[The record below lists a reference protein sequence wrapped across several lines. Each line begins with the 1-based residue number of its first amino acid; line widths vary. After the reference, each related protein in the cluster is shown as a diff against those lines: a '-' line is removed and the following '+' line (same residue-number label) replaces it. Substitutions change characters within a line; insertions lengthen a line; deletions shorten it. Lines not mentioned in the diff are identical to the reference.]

1 MVDALKL
8 VCIGGGT
15 GLSSLLSGIKQHTSN
30 RRAGSEII
38 DIDNLAAIVSVSDD
52 GGSSGRLV
60 EEFDVIP
67 PGDIRKL
74 LVALSNDDELL
85 AKLFEYRFSSD
96 GDLGGHT
103 VGNLLLIALT
113 ELNNGNFPKAIQEA
127 SKLLSTRG
135 RIIPVSLDGTTL
147 CAELVGGDIVCG
159 ESNIPERSNREPIQ
173 RVFLKPRENGKQH
186 HDELYECAAHTEA
199 VEAIAN
205 ADAIIIGPGS
215 LYTSIMPNLVIKE
228 IAKTIQSSDAMK
240 IYICNVMTQPGE
252 TDGYSVTNHV
262 EAILSHAPGIS
273 LDYVLVNNQPAPEK
287 IIERYRQKELS
298 GKFAQIKMHTEEVLS
313 MLETTQVED
322 FAEGKTMDSV
332 LYLTE
337 YISQLTNETKQMA
350 GPSNVQIFYNA
361 ERDNLGDMR
370 IVEAELI
377 RDTTEVI
384 NSGGPQTVIRHHPE
398 KLAQTLVKVL
408 SGHPKFH
415 ESIS

>member
-30 RRAGSEII
+30 RRPGSEII
-38 DIDNLAAIVSVSDD
+38 DMDNLAAIVSVSDD

-67 PGDIRKL
+67 PGDIRQL
-74 LVALSNDDELL
+74 LVALSNDHGLL
-85 AKLFEYRFSSD
+85 ARLFGYRFSSD

-113 ELNNGNFPKAIQEA
+113 ELNNGSFPKAIQEA

-135 RIIPVSLDGTTL
+135 RIIPVSLDGTIL
-147 CAELVGGDIVCG
+147 CAELTGGDIVCG

-173 RVFLKPRENGKQH
+173 QVFLKPRENGKQH
-186 HDELYECAAHTEA
+186 HDKPYECAAHTEA

-228 IAKTIQSSDAMK
+228 IADTIHSSQAMK
-240 IYICNVMTQPGE
+240 IYICNVMSQPGE

-262 EAILSHAPGIS
+262 EAILAHAPGIS
-273 LDYVLVNNQPAPEK
+273 LDYVIVNNQPAPEK
-287 IIERYRQKELS
+287 IIERYSQKGLLNRL
-298 GKFAQIKMHTEEVLS
+298 AQIKLNAEKGLS
-313 MLETTQVED
+313 MLEQEQEEVID
-322 FAEGKTMDSV
+322 FV
-332 LYLTE
+332 LNLTE
-337 YISQLTNETKQMA
+337 DISQLSNEAKQLA
-350 GPSNVQIFYNA
+350 GPANVQIFYDRR
-361 ERDNLGDMR
+361 RDNLGDTR

-377 RDTTEVI
+377 REVELI
-384 NSGGPQTVIRHHPE
+384 DSGESQPVIRHHPE
-398 KLAQTLVKVL
+398 KLARTLVKVL
-408 SGHPKFH
+408 SDHPRLH
-415 ESIS
+415 ESVS

>member
-15 GLSSLLSGIKQHTSN
+15 GLSSLLSGIKQHTGN
-30 RRAGSEII
+30 RCPGSEII

-67 PGDIRKL
+67 PGDIRQL
-74 LVALSNDDELL
+74 LVALSNDDGLL
-85 AKLFEYRFSSD
+85 AKLFGYRFSSD

-113 ELNNGNFPKAIQEA
+113 ELNNGSFPKAIQEA

-147 CAELVGGDIVCG
+147 CAELAGGDIVCG

-173 RVFLKPRENGKQH
+173 RVFLKPRENGRHQ
-186 HDELYECAAHTEA
+186 HDEPYQCVAHTEA
-199 VEAIAN
+199 VEAITN

-228 IAKTIQSSDAMK
+228 IANTIQSSDAMK
-240 IYICNVMTQPGE
+240 IYICNVMSQPGE

-262 EAILSHAPGIS
+262 EAILSHAPEIS
-273 LDYVLVNNQPAPEK
+273 LDYVIVNNQPAPEK

-298 GKFAQIKMHTEEVLS
+298 GKFVQIKMRTEEVLS

-337 YISQLTNETKQMA
+337 HISQLTNETKQMA
-350 GPSNVQIFYNA
+350 GPSNVQIFHDA
-361 ERDNLGDMR
+361 ARDNLSDIR
-370 IVEAELI
+370 VIEAELI
-377 RDTTEVI
+377 REVELMD
-384 NSGGPQTVIRHHPE
+384 SGEPQPVIRHHPE

-408 SGHPKFH
+408 SDHPRFH
-415 ESIS
+415 ESVS

>member
-30 RRAGSEII
+30 RGTGSEII
-38 DIDNLAAIVSVSDD
+38 SMDNLAAIVSVSDD
-52 GGSSGRLV
+52 GGSSGRLI

-85 AKLFEYRFSSD
+85 AKLFEYRFSSH

-113 ELNNGNFPKAIQEA
+113 ELNSGSFPKAIQEA

-147 CAELVGGDIVCG
+147 CAELIGGDIVCG
-159 ESNIPERSNREPIQ
+159 ESNIPERSNREPIK

-186 HDELYECAAHTEA
+186 HDEPYECAAHIEA
-199 VEAIAN
+199 VEAIGN
-205 ADAIIIGPGS
+205 SDAIIIGPGS

-228 IAKTIQSSDAMK
+228 IAETIQASNAMK
-240 IYICNVMTQPGE
+240 IYICNVMSQPGE
-252 TDGYSVTNHV
+252 TDGYSVTDHV
-262 EAILSHAPGIS
+262 EALLTHAPGIS
-273 LDYVLVNNQPAPEK
+273 LDCVIVNNQPAPEK

-313 MLETTQVED
+313 MLETKQVED

-337 YISQLTNETKQMA
+337 HISQLTNETKQMA
-350 GPSNVQIFYNA
+350 GPSNVQIFYSS
-361 ERDNLGDMR
+361 EWDNLVDMR

-377 RDTTEVI
+377 TTAAI
-384 NSGGPQTVIRHHPE
+384 DSGGPQTVIRHHPG
-398 KLAQTLVKVL
+398 KLAQTLVEVL
-408 SGHPKFH
+408 SDHPKFH
-415 ESIS
+415 EPVS

>member
-15 GLSSLLSGIKQHTSN
+15 GLSSLLSGIKQHTGN
-30 RRAGSEII
+30 RRPGAEII
-38 DIDNLAAIVSVSDD
+38 DMDNLAAIVSVSDD

-113 ELNNGNFPKAIQEA
+113 ELNNASFPIAIQEA
-127 SKLLSTRG
+127 SRLLSTRG
-135 RIIPVSLDGTTL
+135 RIIPVSLDGTIL
-147 CAELVGGDIVCG
+147 CAELAGGDIVSG

-173 RVFLKPRENGKQH
+173 RVFLKPRENGKQYH
-186 HDELYECAAHTEA
+186 GEPYECAAHKEA
-199 VEAIAN
+199 VEALAD

-228 IAKTIQSSDAMK
+228 IARTIQSSDAMK
-240 IYICNVMTQPGE
+240 IYICNVMSQPGE
-252 TDGYSVTNHV
+252 TDGYSVTDHV
-262 EAILSHAPGIS
+262 EAILSHAPGIA
-273 LDYVLVNNQPAPEK
+273 LDYVIVNNQPAPEQ
-287 IIERYRQKELS
+287 IIERYRQKGLLS
-298 GKFAQIKMHTEEVLS
+298 RLAQIKMNAEKGLS
-313 MLETTQVED
+313 MLEQEQEEIID
-322 FAEGKTMDSV
+322 FV
-332 LYLTE
+332 LNLTE
-337 YISQLTNETKQMA
+337 DISQLSNEAKQMA
-350 GPSNVQIFYNA
+350 GPANVQIFYNPV
-361 ERDNLGDMR
+361 RDNLGDMR

-377 RDTTEVI
+377 QDTTEI
-384 NSGGPQTVIRHHPE
+384 IDSGEPQPVIRHHPE

-408 SGHPKFH
+408 GEHPRFH
-415 ESIS
+415 ESVS

>member
-30 RRAGSEII
+30 RRPGSEII
-38 DIDNLAAIVSVSDD
+38 DMDNLAAIVSVSDD

-67 PGDIRKL
+67 PGDIRQL
-74 LVALSNDDELL
+74 LVALSNDHGLL
-85 AKLFEYRFSSD
+85 ARLFGYRFSSD

-113 ELNNGNFPKAIQEA
+113 ELNNGSFPKAIQEA

-135 RIIPVSLDGTTL
+135 RIIPVSLDGTVL
-147 CAELVGGDIVCG
+147 CAELAGGDIVCG

-186 HDELYECAAHTEA
+186 HDEPYECAAHTEA
-199 VEAIAN
+199 IEAITN
-205 ADAIIIGPGS
+205 ADAVIIGPGS

-228 IAKTIQSSDAMK
+228 IADTIQSSHAMK
-240 IYICNVMTQPGE
+240 IYICNVMSQPGE

-262 EAILSHAPGIS
+262 EAILAHAPGIA
-273 LDYVLVNNQPAPEK
+273 LDYVIVNNQPAPEK
-287 IIERYRQKELS
+287 IIERYSQKGLLNRL
-298 GKFAQIKMHTEEVLS
+298 AQIKLNAEKGLS
-313 MLETTQVED
+313 MLEQEQEEIID
-322 FAEGKTMDSV
+322 FV
-332 LYLTE
+332 LNLTE
-337 YISQLTNETKQMA
+337 DISQLSNEAKQLA
-350 GPSNVQIFYNA
+350 GPANVQIFYDRR
-361 ERDNLGDMR
+361 RDNLGDTR

-377 RDTTEVI
+377 REVELI
-384 NSGGPQTVIRHHPE
+384 DSGESQPVIRHHPE

-408 SGHPKFH
+408 SDHPRFH
-415 ESIS
+415 ESVS

>member
-30 RRAGSEII
+30 RRSGSEII

-67 PGDIRKL
+67 PGDIRQL
-74 LVALSNDDELL
+74 LVALSNDDGLL
-85 AKLFEYRFSSD
+85 AKLFKHRFSSD

-113 ELNNGNFPKAIQEA
+113 ELNDGSFPKGIQEA

-147 CAELVGGDIVCG
+147 CAELVDGDIVCG
-159 ESNIPERSNREPIQ
+159 ESNIPERTNRKPIQ

-186 HDELYECAAHTEA
+186 HDEPYECAAHTEA
-199 VEAIAN
+199 VEAIAS

-228 IAKTIQSSDAMK
+228 IAKTIQTSDAMK
-240 IYICNVMTQPGE
+240 IYICNVMSQPGE
-252 TDGYSVTNHV
+252 TDGYSVTDHV
-262 EAILSHAPGIS
+262 EAILSHAPRIS
-273 LDYVLVNNQPAPEK
+273 LDYIIVNNQPAPEK
-287 IIERYRQKELS
+287 IIERYVQKELL
-298 GKFAQIKMHTEEVLS
+298 GLFAQMRMHSEEGLS
-313 MLETTQVED
+313 ILETNQVED

-337 YISQLTNETKQMA
+337 RISQLTNQTKQMA
-350 GPSNVQIFYNA
+350 GPANVQIFYNP

-377 RDTTEVI
+377 REAELID
-384 NSGGPQTVIRHHPE
+384 SDGPQPVIRHHPE

-408 SGHPKFH
+408 SDHPKFH
-415 ESIS
+415 EPIS

>member
-15 GLSSLLSGIKQHTSN
+15 GLSSLLSGIKQHATN
-30 RRAGSEII
+30 RRIGSEII

-67 PGDIRKL
+67 PGDIRQL
-74 LVALSNDDELL
+74 LVALSNDDGLL
-85 AKLFEYRFSSD
+85 AKLFGYRFSSD

-113 ELNNGNFPKAIQEA
+113 ELNEGSFPKAIQEA

-186 HDELYECAAHTEA
+186 HDEPYECAAHTEA
-199 VEAIAN
+199 VETIAN

-215 LYTSIMPNLVIKE
+215 LYTSIIPNLVIKE
-228 IAKTIQSSDAMK
+228 IAKTIESSDAMK
-240 IYICNVMTQPGE
+240 IYICNVMSQPGE
-252 TDGYSVTNHV
+252 TDGYSVTDHV
-262 EAILSHAPGIS
+262 QAIFSHAPGIS
-273 LDYVLVNNQPAPEK
+273 LDYVIVNNQPAPEK

-298 GKFAQIKMHTEEVLS
+298 AKFAQMKMLMEEVLS
-313 MLETTQVED
+313 MLETKQVED
-322 FAEGKTMDSV
+322 FAEGKTVDSV
-332 LYLTE
+332 LYQAE
-337 YISQLTNETKQMA
+337 HISQLTNEIKQMA
-350 GPSNVQIFYNA
+350 GPTNVQIFYNPV
-361 ERDNLGDMR
+361 RDNLGDMR
-370 IVEAELI
+370 VVEAELI
-377 RDTTEVI
+377 REVKLI
-384 NSGGPQTVIRHHPE
+384 DSGEPQPVIRHHPE
-398 KLAQTLVKVL
+398 NLAQTLVKVL
-408 SGHPKFH
+408 GNHPRFH
-415 ESIS
+415 ESVS

>member
-67 PGDIRKL
+67 PGDIRQL
-74 LVALSNDDELL
+74 LVALSNDDGLL
-85 AKLFEYRFSSD
+85 AKLFKHRFSSD

-113 ELNNGNFPKAIQEA
+113 ELNDGSFPKGIQEA

-173 RVFLKPRENGKQH
+173 HVFLKPRENGKQH
-186 HDELYECAAHTEA
+186 HDEPYECAAHTEA
-199 VEAIAN
+199 LEAIAS
-205 ADAIIIGPGS
+205 ADAIIIGARKFIHQ
-215 LYTSIMPNLVIKE
+215 YY
-228 IAKTIQSSDAMK
+228 AQSCD
-240 IYICNVMTQPGE
+240 
-252 TDGYSVTNHV
+252 
-262 EAILSHAPGIS
+262 
-273 LDYVLVNNQPAPEK
+273 
-287 IIERYRQKELS
+287 
-298 GKFAQIKMHTEEVLS
+298 
-313 MLETTQVED
+313 
-322 FAEGKTMDSV
+322 
-332 LYLTE
+332 
-337 YISQLTNETKQMA
+337 
-350 GPSNVQIFYNA
+350 
-361 ERDNLGDMR
+361 
-370 IVEAELI
+370 
-377 RDTTEVI
+377 
-384 NSGGPQTVIRHHPE
+384 
-398 KLAQTLVKVL
+398 
-408 SGHPKFH
+408 
-415 ESIS
+415 

>member
-1 MVDALKL
+1 MIDALKL

-30 RRAGSEII
+30 RHAGAEII
-38 DIDNLAAIVSVSDD
+38 DIDSLAAIVSVSDD

-67 PGDIRKL
+67 PGDIRQL
-74 LVALSNDDELL
+74 LVALSNDDGLL
-85 AKLFEYRFSSD
+85 AKLFGYRFSSD

-113 ELNNGNFPKAIQEA
+113 ELNNGSFPKAIQEA

-147 CAELVGGDIVCG
+147 CAQLVGGDVVCG

-186 HDELYECAAHTEA
+186 RDEPYECAAHTEA

-228 IAKTIQSSDAMK
+228 IAETIQSSDAMK
-240 IYICNVMTQPGE
+240 IYICNVMSQPGE
-252 TDGYSVTNHV
+252 TDGYSVTDHV
-262 EAILSHAPGIS
+262 EAILSHAPGMS
-273 LDYVLVNNQPAPEK
+273 LDSVIVNNQPAPEK

-298 GKFAQIKMHTEEVLS
+298 GKFAQMKMLMEDVLS
-313 MLETTQVED
+313 MLETKQVED
-322 FAEGKTMDSV
+322 FAEGKTVDSV
-332 LYLTE
+332 LYQAE
-337 YISQLTNETKQMA
+337 HISQLTNEIKQMA
-350 GPSNVQIFYNA
+350 GPINVQIFYNPGQ
-361 ERDNLGDMR
+361 DHLGDMR

-377 RDTTEVI
+377 REVKLI
-384 NSGGPQTVIRHHPE
+384 DSGEPQPVIRHHPE

-408 SGHPKFH
+408 SDHPKFH
-415 ESIS
+415 EPIS

>member
-1 MVDALKL
+1 MVDALKV

-30 RRAGSEII
+30 RRSGSEII

-67 PGDIRKL
+67 PGDIRQL
-74 LVALSNDDELL
+74 LVALSNDDGLL
-85 AKLFEYRFSSD
+85 ARLFGYRFSSD

-113 ELNNGNFPKAIQEA
+113 ELNNGSFPKAIQEA

-135 RIIPVSLDGTTL
+135 RIIPVSLDATTL

-173 RVFLKPRENGKQH
+173 RVFLKPRENGKHH
-186 HDELYECAAHTEA
+186 HDEPYECAAHAEA
-199 VEAIAN
+199 VDAITN
-205 ADAIIIGPGS
+205 ADAIIMGPGS

-228 IAKTIQSSDAMK
+228 IAETIQSSDAMK
-240 IYICNVMTQPGE
+240 IYICNVMSQPGE
-252 TDGYSVTNHV
+252 TDGYSVTDHV

-273 LDYVLVNNQPAPEK
+273 LDYVVVNNQPAPEN

-298 GKFAQIKMHTEEVLS
+298 GKFAQMKNLMEDVLS
-313 MLETTQVED
+313 MLETKQVDD
-322 FAEGKTMDSV
+322 FAEGKTVDSV
-332 LYLTE
+332 LYQAE
-337 YISQLTNETKQMA
+337 HISQLTNEIKQMA
-350 GPSNVQIFYNA
+350 GPTNVQIFYNPK
-361 ERDNLGDMR
+361 RDNLNDMR
-370 IVEAELI
+370 IVAAELI
-377 RDTTEVI
+377 REVKLI
-384 NSGGPQTVIRHHPE
+384 DSGEPQPVIRHHPE

-408 SGHPKFH
+408 SDHPKLH
-415 ESIS
+415 ETIS

>member
-15 GLSSLLSGIKQHTSN
+15 GLSSLLSGIKQHTGN
-30 RRAGSEII
+30 KRPGSEII
-38 DIDNLAAIVSVSDD
+38 DMDNLAAIVSVSDD

-67 PGDIRKL
+67 PGDIRQL
-74 LVALSNDDELL
+74 LVALSNDDGLL
-85 AKLFEYRFSSD
+85 AKLFGYRFSSD

-113 ELNNGNFPKAIQEA
+113 ELNNGSFPKAIQEA

-147 CAELVGGDIVCG
+147 CAELAGGDIVCG

-173 RVFLKPRENGKQH
+173 RVFLKPRENGRHQR
-186 HDELYECAAHTEA
+186 DEPYQCVAHTEA

-228 IAKTIQSSDAMK
+228 IANTIQSSDAMK
-240 IYICNVMTQPGE
+240 IYICNVMSQPGE

-262 EAILSHAPGIS
+262 EAILSHAPEIS
-273 LDYVLVNNQPAPEK
+273 LDYVIVNNQPAPEK

-298 GKFAQIKMHTEEVLS
+298 GKFVQIKMRTEEVLS

-337 YISQLTNETKQMA
+337 HISQLTNETKQMA
-350 GPSNVQIFYNA
+350 GPSNVQIFHDA
-361 ERDNLGDMR
+361 ERDNLSDIR
-370 IVEAELI
+370 VIEAELI
-377 RDTTEVI
+377 REVELMD
-384 NSGGPQTVIRHHPE
+384 SGEPQPVIRHHPE

-408 SGHPKFH
+408 SDHPRFH
-415 ESIS
+415 ESVS

>member
-1 MVDALKL
+1 MADALKL

-15 GLSSLLSGIKQHTSN
+15 GLSSLLSGIKQHTGN
-30 RRAGSEII
+30 RRARSEII
-38 DIDNLAAIVSVSDD
+38 DMDNLAAIVSVSDD

-74 LVALSNDDELL
+74 LVSLSNDDELL

-113 ELNNGNFPKAIQEA
+113 ELNSGNFPSAIQEA

-135 RIIPVSLDGTTL
+135 RIIPVSLDGTVL
-147 CAELVGGDIVCG
+147 CAELVDGDVVCG
-159 ESNIPERSNREPIQ
+159 ESHIPARGSAKPIE

-186 HDELYECAAHTEA
+186 HNEPYECAAHTEA
-199 VEAIAN
+199 VEAIVN

-215 LYTSIMPNLVIKE
+215 LYTSIMPNLVIRE
-228 IAKTIQSSDAMK
+228 IAETIQSSDAMK
-240 IYICNVMTQPGE
+240 IYICNVMSQPGE
-252 TDGYSVTNHV
+252 TDGYTVADHV
-262 EAILSHAPGIS
+262 EAILAHAPGIE
-273 LDYVLVNNQPAPEK
+273 LDYVIVNNQPAPEK

-298 GKFAQIKMHTEEVLS
+298 GKFAQIKTHTEEVLS
-313 MLETTQVED
+313 MLETKQVED
-322 FAEGKTMDSV
+322 FAEGETMDSV

-337 YISQLTNETKQMA
+337 SISQLTSETKQMA
-350 GPSNVQIFYNA
+350 GPANVQIFYSP
-361 ERDNLGDMR
+361 ERDNLGDMQ
-370 IVEAELI
+370 IVEAALI

-384 NSGGPQTVIRHHPE
+384 DSGEPQTVIRHHPE

-415 ESIS
+415 EPVS

>member
-30 RRAGSEII
+30 RGTGSEVI
-38 DIDNLAAIVSVSDD
+38 DMDNLAAIVSVSDD

-85 AKLFEYRFSSD
+85 AKLFEYRFSSH

-113 ELNNGNFPKAIQEA
+113 ELNSGSFPKAIQEA

-147 CAELVGGDIVCG
+147 CAELIGGDIVCG
-159 ESNIPERSNREPIQ
+159 ESNIPERSNREPIK

-186 HDELYECAAHTEA
+186 HNEPYECAAHTEA
-199 VEAIAN
+199 VEAIGN

-228 IAKTIQSSDAMK
+228 IAETIQASNAMK
-240 IYICNVMTQPGE
+240 IYICNVMSQPGE
-252 TDGYSVTNHV
+252 TDGYSVTDHV
-262 EAILSHAPGIS
+262 EAFLTHAPGIS
-273 LDYVLVNNQPAPEK
+273 LDYVIVNNQPAPEK

-313 MLETTQVED
+313 MLETKQVED

-337 YISQLTNETKQMA
+337 HISQLTNETKQMA
-350 GPSNVQIFYNA
+350 GPANVQIFYSS
-361 ERDNLGDMR
+361 EWDNLVDMR

-377 RDTTEVI
+377 TTAAI
-384 NSGGPQTVIRHHPE
+384 DSGGPQTVIRHHPE
-398 KLAQTLVKVL
+398 KLAQTLVEVL
-408 SGHPKFH
+408 RDHPKFH
-415 ESIS
+415 EPVS

>member
-30 RRAGSEII
+30 RLPGSEII
-38 DIDNLAAIVSVSDD
+38 DMDNLAAIVSVSDD

-67 PGDIRKL
+67 PGDIRQL
-74 LVALSNDDELL
+74 LVALSNDHGLL
-85 AKLFEYRFSSD
+85 ARLFGYRFSSD

-113 ELNNGNFPKAIQEA
+113 ELNNGSFPKAIQEA

-135 RIIPVSLDGTTL
+135 RIIPVSLDGTIL
-147 CAELVGGDIVCG
+147 CAELTGGDIVCG

-186 HDELYECAAHTEA
+186 HDEPYECAAHTEA

-205 ADAIIIGPGS
+205 ADAIIMGPGS

-228 IAKTIQSSDAMK
+228 IADTIQSSQAMK
-240 IYICNVMTQPGE
+240 IYICNVMSQPGE

-262 EAILSHAPGIS
+262 EAILDHAPGIS
-273 LDYVLVNNQPAPEK
+273 LDYVIVNNQPAPEK
-287 IIERYRQKELS
+287 IIERYSQKGLLNRL
-298 GKFAQIKMHTEEVLS
+298 AQIKLNAEKGLS
-313 MLETTQVED
+313 MLEQEQDETID
-322 FAEGKTMDSV
+322 FV
-332 LYLTE
+332 LNLTE
-337 YISQLTNETKQMA
+337 DISQLSNEAKQLA
-350 GPSNVQIFYNA
+350 GPANVQIFYDQR
-361 ERDNLGDMR
+361 RDNLGNTR
-370 IVEAELI
+370 IVKAELIREAELI
-377 RDTTEVI
+377 D
-384 NSGGPQTVIRHHPE
+384 SGESQPVIRHHPE

-408 SGHPKFH
+408 SDHPKFH
-415 ESIS
+415 ESVS

>member
-15 GLSSLLSGIKQHTSN
+15 GLSSLLSGIKQHTTN
-30 RRAGSEII
+30 RRPGAEII

-67 PGDIRKL
+67 PGDIRQL
-74 LVALSNDDELL
+74 LVALSNDDGLL
-85 AKLFEYRFSSD
+85 AKLFGYRFSSD

-113 ELNNGNFPKAIQEA
+113 ELNDGSFPKAIQEA

-186 HDELYECAAHTEA
+186 HDGPYECAAHTEA
-199 VEAIAN
+199 VETIAN

-215 LYTSIMPNLVIKE
+215 LYTSIMPNLVIKK
-228 IAKTIQSSDAMK
+228 IAKTIQFSDAMK
-240 IYICNVMTQPGE
+240 IYVCNVMSQPGE
-252 TDGYSVTNHV
+252 TDGYSVTDHV
-262 EAILSHAPGIS
+262 EAIFAHAPEIS
-273 LDYVLVNNQPAPEK
+273 LDYVIVNNQPAPEN
-287 IIERYRQKELS
+287 IIERYRQKEMWA
-298 GKFAQIKMHTEEVLS
+298 KVAQTKMLLEEVLS
-313 MLETTQVED
+313 MLETKQVED
-322 FAEGKTMDSV
+322 FAEGKTVDSV
-332 LYLTE
+332 LYQAE
-337 YISQLTNETKQMA
+337 HISQLTNEIKQMA
-350 GPSNVQIFYNA
+350 GPTNVQIFYNPA
-361 ERDNLGDMR
+361 RDNLNDMR
-370 IVEAELI
+370 VVEAELI
-377 RDTTEVI
+377 REVKLI
-384 NSGGPQTVIRHHPE
+384 DSGEPQPVIRHHPE

-408 SGHPKFH
+408 SEHPRFH
-415 ESIS
+415 ESVS

>member
-30 RRAGSEII
+30 RLPGSEII
-38 DIDNLAAIVSVSDD
+38 DMDNLAAIVSVSDD

-67 PGDIRKL
+67 PGDIRQL
-74 LVALSNDDELL
+74 LVALSNDHGLL
-85 AKLFEYRFSSD
+85 ARLFGYRFSSD

-113 ELNNGNFPKAIQEA
+113 ELNNGSFPKAIQEA

-135 RIIPVSLDGTTL
+135 RIIPVSLDGTIL
-147 CAELVGGDIVCG
+147 CAELTGGDIVCG
-159 ESNIPERSNREPIQ
+159 ESNIPERSNRELIQ

-186 HDELYECAAHTEA
+186 HDEPYECAAHTEA

-205 ADAIIIGPGS
+205 ADAVIIGPGS

-228 IAKTIQSSDAMK
+228 IADTIHSSQAMK
-240 IYICNVMTQPGE
+240 IYICNVMSQPGE

-262 EAILSHAPGIS
+262 EAILAHAPGIS
-273 LDYVLVNNQPAPEK
+273 LDYVIVNNQPAPEK
-287 IIERYRQKELS
+287 IIERYSQKGLLNRL
-298 GKFAQIKMHTEEVLS
+298 AQIKLNAEKGLS
-313 MLETTQVED
+313 MLEQEQEEIID
-322 FAEGKTMDSV
+322 FV
-332 LYLTE
+332 LNLTE
-337 YISQLTNETKQMA
+337 DISQLSNEAKQLA
-350 GPSNVQIFYNA
+350 GPANVQIFYDRR
-361 ERDNLGDMR
+361 RDNLGDTR

-377 RDTTEVI
+377 REVELI
-384 NSGGPQTVIRHHPE
+384 DSGESQPVIRHHPE

-408 SGHPKFH
+408 SDHPRFH
-415 ESIS
+415 ESVS

>member
-1 MVDALKL
+1 MIDALKL

-30 RRAGSEII
+30 RRSGSEVI

-135 RIIPVSLDGTTL
+135 RIIPVSLDGTIL

-186 HDELYECAAHTEA
+186 HDEPYECTAHTEA

-215 LYTSIMPNLVIKE
+215 LYTSIMPNLVINE
-228 IAKTIQSSDAMK
+228 IAKTIQSSDALK
-240 IYICNVMTQPGE
+240 IYICNVMSQPGE
-252 TDGYSVTNHV
+252 TDGYSVTDHV
-262 EAILSHAPGIS
+262 DAILSHAPAIS
-273 LDYVLVNNQPAPEK
+273 LDYVIVNNQPAPEK

-298 GKFAQIKMHTEEVLS
+298 GKFAQIKNHTEEVLT

-322 FAEGKTMDSV
+322 FG
-332 LYLTE
+332 
-337 YISQLTNETKQMA
+337 
-350 GPSNVQIFYNA
+350 
-361 ERDNLGDMR
+361 
-370 IVEAELI
+370 
-377 RDTTEVI
+377 
-384 NSGGPQTVIRHHPE
+384 
-398 KLAQTLVKVL
+398 
-408 SGHPKFH
+408 
-415 ESIS
+415 

>member
-30 RRAGSEII
+30 RLPGSEII
-38 DIDNLAAIVSVSDD
+38 DMDNLAAIVSVSDD

-67 PGDIRKL
+67 PGDIRQL
-74 LVALSNDDELL
+74 LVALSNDHGLL
-85 AKLFEYRFSSD
+85 ARLFGYRFSSD

-113 ELNNGNFPKAIQEA
+113 ELNNGSFPKAIQEA

-135 RIIPVSLDGTTL
+135 RIIPVSLDGTIL
-147 CAELVGGDIVCG
+147 CAELTGGDIVCG

-186 HDELYECAAHTEA
+186 HDEPYECAAHTEA

-228 IAKTIQSSDAMK
+228 IADTIHSSQAMK
-240 IYICNVMTQPGE
+240 IYICNVMSQPGE

-262 EAILSHAPGIS
+262 EAILAHAPGIS
-273 LDYVLVNNQPAPEK
+273 LDYVIVNNQPAPEK
-287 IIERYRQKELS
+287 IIERYSQKGLLNRL
-298 GKFAQIKMHTEEVLS
+298 AQIKLNAEKGLS
-313 MLETTQVED
+313 MLEQEQEEIID
-322 FAEGKTMDSV
+322 FV
-332 LYLTE
+332 LNLTE
-337 YISQLTNETKQMA
+337 DISQLSNEAKQLA
-350 GPSNVQIFYNA
+350 GPANVQIFYDRR
-361 ERDNLGDMR
+361 RDNLGDTR

-377 RDTTEVI
+377 REVELI
-384 NSGGPQTVIRHHPE
+384 DSGESQPVIRHHPE
-398 KLAQTLVKVL
+398 KLARTLVKVL
-408 SGHPKFH
+408 SDHPKLH
-415 ESIS
+415 ESVS

>member
-30 RRAGSEII
+30 RRPGSEII
-38 DIDNLAAIVSVSDD
+38 DMDNLAAIVSVSDD

-67 PGDIRKL
+67 PGDIRQL
-74 LVALSNDDELL
+74 LVALSNDHGLL
-85 AKLFEYRFSSD
+85 ARLFGYRFSSD

-113 ELNNGNFPKAIQEA
+113 ELNNGSFPKAIQEA

-135 RIIPVSLDGTTL
+135 RIIPVSLDGTVL
-147 CAELVGGDIVCG
+147 CAELAGGDIVCG

-186 HDELYECAAHTEA
+186 HDEPYECAAHTEA
-199 VEAIAN
+199 IEAITN
-205 ADAIIIGPGS
+205 ADAVIIGPGS

-228 IAKTIQSSDAMK
+228 IADTIQSSHAMK
-240 IYICNVMTQPGE
+240 IYICNVMSQPGE

-262 EAILSHAPGIS
+262 EAILAHAPGIS
-273 LDYVLVNNQPAPEK
+273 LDYVIVNNQPAPEK
-287 IIERYRQKELS
+287 IIERYSQKGLLNRL
-298 GKFAQIKMHTEEVLS
+298 AQIKLNAEKGLS
-313 MLETTQVED
+313 MLEQEQEEIID
-322 FAEGKTMDSV
+322 FV
-332 LYLTE
+332 LNLTE
-337 YISQLTNETKQMA
+337 DISQLSNEAKQLA
-350 GPSNVQIFYNA
+350 GPANVQIFYDRR
-361 ERDNLGDMR
+361 RDNLGDTR

-377 RDTTEVI
+377 REVELI
-384 NSGGPQTVIRHHPE
+384 DSGESQPVIRHHPE

-408 SGHPKFH
+408 SDHPRFH
-415 ESIS
+415 ESVS

>member
-15 GLSSLLSGIKQHTSN
+15 GLSSLLSGIKQHTGN
-30 RRAGSEII
+30 RGPGSEII

-67 PGDIRKL
+67 PGDIRQL
-74 LVALSNDDELL
+74 LVALSNDDGLL
-85 AKLFEYRFSSD
+85 AKLFGYRFSSD

-113 ELNNGNFPKAIQEA
+113 ELNNGSFPKAIQEA

-147 CAELVGGDIVCG
+147 CAELAGGDIVCG

-173 RVFLKPRENGKQH
+173 RVFLKPRENGRHQ
-186 HDELYECAAHTEA
+186 HDEPYQCVAHTEA

-228 IAKTIQSSDAMK
+228 IANTIQSSDAMK
-240 IYICNVMTQPGE
+240 IYICNVMSQPGE

-262 EAILSHAPGIS
+262 EAILSHAPEIS
-273 LDYVLVNNQPAPEK
+273 LDYVIVNNQPAPEK

-298 GKFAQIKMHTEEVLS
+298 GKFVQIKMRTEEVLS

-337 YISQLTNETKQMA
+337 HISQLTNETKQMA
-350 GPSNVQIFYNA
+350 SPSNVQIFHDA
-361 ERDNLGDMR
+361 ERDNLSDIR
-370 IVEAELI
+370 VIEAELI
-377 RDTTEVI
+377 REVELMD
-384 NSGGPQTVIRHHPE
+384 SGEPQPVIRHHPE

-408 SGHPKFH
+408 SDHPRFH
-415 ESIS
+415 ESVS

>member
-1 MVDALKL
+1 MAEALKL

-30 RRAGSEII
+30 RRTGSEII
-38 DIDNLAAIVSVSDD
+38 DMDNLAAIVSVSDD

-74 LVALSNDDELL
+74 LVSLSNDDELL
-85 AKLFEYRFSSD
+85 SNLFEYRFSSD

-113 ELNNGNFPKAIQEA
+113 ELNSGNFPSAIQEA

-135 RIIPVSLDGTTL
+135 RIIPVSLDGTIL
-147 CAELVGGDIVCG
+147 CAELVDGDVVCG
-159 ESNIPERSNREPIQ
+159 ESHIPSRGSAKPIE
-173 RVFLKPRENGKQH
+173 RVFLKPRENGKH
-186 HDELYECAAHTEA
+186 HHNKPYECAAHREA
-199 VEAIAN
+199 VEAIVN

-215 LYTSIMPNLVIKE
+215 LYTSIMPNLVIRE
-228 IAKTIQSSDAMK
+228 IAETIQSSDAMK
-240 IYICNVMTQPGE
+240 IYICNVMSQPGE
-252 TDGYSVTNHV
+252 TDGYSVADHI
-262 EAILSHAPGIS
+262 EAILAHAPGVA
-273 LDYVLVNNQPAPEK
+273 LDYVIVNNQPAPEK

-298 GKFAQIKMHTEEVLS
+298 GKFAQIKTHTEEVLS
-313 MLETTQVED
+313 MLETKQVED
-322 FAEGKTMDSV
+322 FAEGETMDSV

-337 YISQLTNETKQMA
+337 SISQLTSETKQMA
-350 GPSNVQIFYNA
+350 GPANVQIFYSP
-361 ERDNLGDMR
+361 ERDNLGDMK
-370 IVEAELI
+370 IVEAALI

-384 NSGGPQTVIRHHPE
+384 DSGEPQTVIRHHPE

-408 SGHPKFH
+408 SDHPKFH
-415 ESIS
+415 EPVS

>member
-30 RRAGSEII
+30 KRPGSEII
-38 DIDNLAAIVSVSDD
+38 DMDNLAAIVSVSDD

-67 PGDIRKL
+67 PGDIRQL
-74 LVALSNDDELL
+74 LVALSNDHGLL
-85 AKLFEYRFSSD
+85 ARLFGYRFSSD

-113 ELNNGNFPKAIQEA
+113 ELNNGSFPKAIQEA

-135 RIIPVSLDGTTL
+135 RIIPVSLDGTVL
-147 CAELVGGDIVCG
+147 CAELAGGDIVCG

-173 RVFLKPRENGKQH
+173 RVFLKPRENGKQP
-186 HDELYECAAHTEA
+186 HDEPYECAAHTEA
-199 VEAIAN
+199 VEAITN

-228 IAKTIQSSDAMK
+228 IADTIQSSHAMK
-240 IYICNVMTQPGE
+240 IYICNVMSQPGE

-262 EAILSHAPGIS
+262 EAILAHAPGIS
-273 LDYVLVNNQPAPEK
+273 LDYVIVNNQPAPEK
-287 IIERYRQKELS
+287 IIERYSQKGLLNRL
-298 GKFAQIKMHTEEVLS
+298 AQIKLNAEKGLS
-313 MLETTQVED
+313 MLEQEQEEIID
-322 FAEGKTMDSV
+322 FV
-332 LYLTE
+332 LNLTE
-337 YISQLTNETKQMA
+337 DISQLSNEAKQLA
-350 GPSNVQIFYNA
+350 GPANVQIFYDRR
-361 ERDNLGDMR
+361 RDNLGDTR
-370 IVEAELI
+370 IIEAELI
-377 RDTTEVI
+377 REVELI
-384 NSGGPQTVIRHHPE
+384 DSGESQPVIRHHPE

-408 SGHPKFH
+408 SDHPRFH
-415 ESIS
+415 ESVS

>member
-15 GLSSLLSGIKQHTSN
+15 GLSTLLSGIKQYTSN
-30 RRAGSEII
+30 RRTGSEVINM
-38 DIDNLAAIVSVSDD
+38 DNLAAIVSVSDD

-74 LVALSNDDELL
+74 LVALSHDDELL
-85 AKLFEYRFSSD
+85 AKLFEYRFSSN

-113 ELNNGNFPKAIQEA
+113 ELNDGSFPKAIQEA

-135 RIIPVSLDGTTL
+135 QIIPVSLDGTIL
-147 CAELVGGDIVCG
+147 CAELIGGDIVCG
-159 ESNIPERSNREPIQ
+159 ESNIPERSNREPIK

-186 HDELYECAAHTEA
+186 QDKPYECVAHTEA
-199 VEAIAN
+199 VGVIDN

-228 IAKTIQSSDAMK
+228 IAETIQASDAMK
-240 IYICNVMTQPGE
+240 IYICNVMSQPGE
-252 TDGYSVTNHV
+252 TDGYSVTDHV
-262 EAILSHAPGIS
+262 EALLSHAPGIS
-273 LDYVLVNNQPAPEK
+273 LDCIIVNNQPAPEK

-298 GKFAQIKMHTEEVLS
+298 GKFSQMKTLMEEVLS
-313 MLETTQVED
+313 MLETKQVED

-337 YISQLTNETKQMA
+337 NISQLTNETKQMA
-350 GPSNVQIFYNA
+350 GPSNVQIFYHPA
-361 ERDNLGDMR
+361 RDNLGDIQ

-377 RDTTEVI
+377 TTAAI
-384 NSGGPQTVIRHHPE
+384 DSDGLQTVIRHHPE

-408 SGHPKFH
+408 ADHPKLH
-415 ESIS
+415 EPSA

>member
-30 RRAGSEII
+30 RLPGSEII
-38 DIDNLAAIVSVSDD
+38 DMDNLAAIVSVSDD

-67 PGDIRKL
+67 PGDIRQL
-74 LVALSNDDELL
+74 LVALSNDHGLL
-85 AKLFEYRFSSD
+85 ARLFGYRFSSD

-113 ELNNGNFPKAIQEA
+113 ELNNGSFPKAIQEA

-135 RIIPVSLDGTTL
+135 RIIPVSLDGTIL
-147 CAELVGGDIVCG
+147 CAELTGGDIVCG

-186 HDELYECAAHTEA
+186 HDEPYECAAHTEA

-205 ADAIIIGPGS
+205 ADAIIMGPGS

-228 IAKTIQSSDAMK
+228 IADTIHSSQAMK
-240 IYICNVMTQPGE
+240 IYICNVMSQPGE

-262 EAILSHAPGIS
+262 EAILAHAPRIS
-273 LDYVLVNNQPAPEK
+273 LDYVIVNNQPAPEK
-287 IIERYRQKELS
+287 IIERYSQKGLLNRL
-298 GKFAQIKMHTEEVLS
+298 AQIKLNAEKGLS
-313 MLETTQVED
+313 MLEQEQEEIID
-322 FAEGKTMDSV
+322 FV
-332 LYLTE
+332 LDLTE
-337 YISQLTNETKQMA
+337 DISQLSNEAKQLA
-350 GPSNVQIFYNA
+350 GPANVQIFYDRR
-361 ERDNLGDMR
+361 RDNLGDTR

-377 RDTTEVI
+377 REVELI
-384 NSGGPQTVIRHHPE
+384 DSGESQPVIRHHPE
-398 KLAQTLVKVL
+398 KLARTLVKVL
-408 SGHPKFH
+408 SDHPRLH
-415 ESIS
+415 ESVS

>member
-1 MVDALKL
+1 MIDALKL

-15 GLSSLLSGIKQHTSN
+15 GLSSLLSGIKRHTSN
-30 RRAGSEII
+30 RRNRSEII
-38 DIDNLAAIVSVSDD
+38 DMDNLAAIVSVSDD

-67 PGDIRKL
+67 PGDIRQL
-74 LVALSNDDELL
+74 LVALSNDDGLL

-113 ELNNGNFPKAIQEA
+113 ELNSGSFPKAIQEA

-147 CAELVGGDIVCG
+147 CAELVDGDVVCG
-159 ESNIPERSNREPIQ
+159 ESNIPGRANRKPIE

-186 HDELYECAAHTEA
+186 HDEPYECAAHTEA

-228 IAKTIQSSDAMK
+228 ITQTIQSSDAMK
-240 IYICNVMTQPGE
+240 IYICNVMSQPGE
-252 TDGYSVTNHV
+252 TDGYSVTDHV
-262 EAILSHAPGIS
+262 EAILAHAPGIS
-273 LDYVLVNNQPAPEK
+273 LDYVIVNNQPAPEK
-287 IIERYRQKELS
+287 IIERYVQKELS
-298 GKFAQIKMHTEEVLS
+298 GLFSQIKMHAEEGLS
-313 MLETTQVED
+313 MLKQEQE
-322 FAEGKTMDSV
+322 ETMDSV

-337 YISQLTNETKQMA
+337 YISQLSNETKQMA
-350 GPSNVQIFYNA
+350 APTNVQIFYNP

-377 RDTTEVI
+377 RDTTVVI
-384 NSGGPQTVIRHHPE
+384 DSGGPQTVIRHHPE

-408 SGHPKFH
+408 SDHPKFH
-415 ESIS
+415 ESVS

>member
-30 RRAGSEII
+30 RLPGSEII
-38 DIDNLAAIVSVSDD
+38 DMDNLAAIVSVSDD

-67 PGDIRKL
+67 PGDIRQL
-74 LVALSNDDELL
+74 LVALSNDHGLL
-85 AKLFEYRFSSD
+85 ARLFGYRFSSD

-113 ELNNGNFPKAIQEA
+113 ELNNGSFPKAIQEA

-135 RIIPVSLDGTTL
+135 RIIPVSLDGTIL
-147 CAELVGGDIVCG
+147 CAELTGGDIVCG

-186 HDELYECAAHTEA
+186 HDEPYECAAHTEA

-228 IAKTIQSSDAMK
+228 IADTIHSSQAMK
-240 IYICNVMTQPGE
+240 IYICNVMSQPGE

-262 EAILSHAPGIS
+262 EAILAHAPRIS
-273 LDYVLVNNQPAPEK
+273 LDYVIVNNQPAPEK
-287 IIERYRQKELS
+287 IIERYSQKGLLNRL
-298 GKFAQIKMHTEEVLS
+298 AQIKLNAEKGLS
-313 MLETTQVED
+313 MLEQEQEEIID
-322 FAEGKTMDSV
+322 FV
-332 LYLTE
+332 LNLTE
-337 YISQLTNETKQMA
+337 DISQLSNEAKQLA
-350 GPSNVQIFYNA
+350 GPANMQIFHDRR
-361 ERDNLGDMR
+361 RDNLGDTR

-377 RDTTEVI
+377 REVELI
-384 NSGGPQTVIRHHPE
+384 DSGESQPVIRHHPE
-398 KLAQTLVKVL
+398 KLARTLVKVL
-408 SGHPKFH
+408 SDHPKLH
-415 ESIS
+415 ESVS

>member
-30 RRAGSEII
+30 RLPGSEII
-38 DIDNLAAIVSVSDD
+38 DMDNLAAIVSVSDD

-67 PGDIRKL
+67 PGDIRQL
-74 LVALSNDDELL
+74 LVALSNDHGLL
-85 AKLFEYRFSSD
+85 ARLFGYRFSSD

-113 ELNNGNFPKAIQEA
+113 ELNNGSFPKAIQEA

-135 RIIPVSLDGTTL
+135 RIIPVSLDGTIL
-147 CAELVGGDIVCG
+147 CAELTGGDIVCG

-186 HDELYECAAHTEA
+186 HDEPYECAAHTEA

-228 IAKTIQSSDAMK
+228 IADTIHSSQAMK
-240 IYICNVMTQPGE
+240 IYICNVMSQPGE

-262 EAILSHAPGIS
+262 EAILAHAPRIS
-273 LDYVLVNNQPAPEK
+273 LDYVIVNNQPAPEK
-287 IIERYRQKELS
+287 IIERYSQKGLLNRL
-298 GKFAQIKMHTEEVLS
+298 AQIKLNAEKGLS
-313 MLETTQVED
+313 MLEQEQEEIID
-322 FAEGKTMDSV
+322 FV
-332 LYLTE
+332 LNLTE
-337 YISQLTNETKQMA
+337 DISQLSNEAKQLA
-350 GPSNVQIFYNA
+350 GPANVQIFYDRR
-361 ERDNLGDMR
+361 RDNLGDTR

-377 RDTTEVI
+377 REVELI
-384 NSGGPQTVIRHHPE
+384 DSGESQPVIRHHPE
-398 KLAQTLVKVL
+398 KLARTLVKVL
-408 SGHPKFH
+408 SDHPRLH
-415 ESIS
+415 ESVS

>member
-1 MVDALKL
+1 MVEALKL

-15 GLSSLLSGIKQHTSN
+15 GLSSLLSGIKQHTGN
-30 RRAGSEII
+30 RRPGAEII
-38 DIDNLAAIVSVSDD
+38 DMDNLAAIVSVSDD

-67 PGDIRKL
+67 PGDIRQL
-74 LVALSNDDELL
+74 LVALSNDDGLL
-85 AKLFEYRFSSD
+85 ATLFKHRFSSD

-113 ELNNGNFPKAIQEA
+113 ELNNGSFPKAIQEA

-159 ESNIPERSNREPIQ
+159 ESHIPERANKKPIE

-186 HDELYECAAHTEA
+186 HDQPYECTAHTEA

-228 IAKTIQSSDAMK
+228 IANTIQSSDALK
-240 IYICNVMTQPGE
+240 IYICNVMSQPGE

-262 EAILSHAPGIS
+262 EAILSHAPEIS
-273 LDYVLVNNQPAPEK
+273 LDYVIVNNQPAPEK

-298 GKFAQIKMHTEEVLS
+298 GKFAQMKTLMEEVLS
-313 MLETTQVED
+313 MLETKQVED
-322 FAEGKTMDSV
+322 FAEGKTVDSV
-332 LYLTE
+332 LYQAE
-337 YISQLTNETKQMA
+337 HISQLTNEIKQMA
-350 GPSNVQIFYNA
+350 GPANVQIFYNPG
-361 ERDNLGDMR
+361 RDNLNNMR

-377 RDTTEVI
+377 QDTTEI
-384 NSGGPQTVIRHHPE
+384 IDSGGPQPVIRHHPE

-408 SGHPKFH
+408 SEHPRFH
-415 ESIS
+415 ESVS

>member
-1 MVDALKL
+1 MADALKL

-15 GLSSLLSGIKQHTSN
+15 GLSSLLSGIKQHTVN

-38 DIDNLAAIVSVSDD
+38 DMDNLAAIVSVSDD

-74 LVALSNDDELL
+74 LVSLSNDDELL

-113 ELNNGNFPKAIQEA
+113 ELNNGNFPSAIQEA
-127 SKLLSTRG
+127 SRLLSTRG
-135 RIIPVSLDGTTL
+135 RIIPVSLEGTVL
-147 CAELVGGDIVCG
+147 CAELVDGDVVCG
-159 ESNIPERSNREPIQ
+159 ESHIPARSNAKPIA
-173 RVFLKPRENGKQH
+173 RVFLKPRENGKH
-186 HDELYECAAHTEA
+186 HHAEPYECAAHTEA
-199 VEAIAN
+199 VEAIAH

-215 LYTSIMPNLVIKE
+215 LYTSIMPNIVIRS
-228 IAKTIQSSDAMK
+228 IAETIQSSDALK
-240 IYICNVMTQPGE
+240 IYICNVMSQPGE
-252 TDGYSVTNHV
+252 TDGYSVTDHV
-262 EAILSHAPGIS
+262 EAILAHAPGIA
-273 LDYVLVNNQPAPEK
+273 LDYVIVNNQPASEK

-298 GKFAQIKMHTEEVLS
+298 GKFSQIKMYTEEVLS
-313 MLETTQVED
+313 MLETKRVED
-322 FAEGKTMDSV
+322 FGEGKTMDSV

-337 YISQLTNETKQMA
+337 SISQLTSETKQMA
-350 GPSNVQIFYNA
+350 GPANVQIFYSA
-361 ERDNLGDMR
+361 VQDNLRDMQ
-370 IVEAELI
+370 IVEAALI

-384 NSGGPQTVIRHHPE
+384 DSGEPQTVIRHHPE

-408 SGHPKFH
+408 SDHPKFH
-415 ESIS
+415 EPVS